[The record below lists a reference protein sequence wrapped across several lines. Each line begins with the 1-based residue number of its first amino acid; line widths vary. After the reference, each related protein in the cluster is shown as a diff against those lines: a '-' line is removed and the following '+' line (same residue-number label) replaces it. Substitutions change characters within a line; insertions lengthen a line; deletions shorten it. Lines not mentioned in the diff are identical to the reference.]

1 MRNLIYNIA
10 LIITSIMVMGGY
22 FCANAQ
28 TDSKNVIYT
37 GELANKV
44 YGYGGKTPLNIHIE
58 NGVITEI
65 EALENHESPQYFSR
79 ATGKIFPKFVGKT
92 VDEALSM
99 QVDAVT
105 GATYSSEALIEN
117 IRAGLTEAKAKGLA
131 TGEKKVAN
139 KPAKK
144 SKKSKR
150 K

>member
-1 MRNLIYNIA
+1 MRNFIHNITLTATAVIA
-10 LIITSIMVMGGY
+10 LGSCL
-22 FCANAQ
+22 CAYAQ
-28 TDSKNVIYT
+28 SGSKTVIFT

-117 IRAGLTEAKAKGLA
+117 IRAGLTEAKAKGRA
-131 TGEKKVAN
+131 AGENKSAS

-144 SKKSKR
+144 DRKSKR